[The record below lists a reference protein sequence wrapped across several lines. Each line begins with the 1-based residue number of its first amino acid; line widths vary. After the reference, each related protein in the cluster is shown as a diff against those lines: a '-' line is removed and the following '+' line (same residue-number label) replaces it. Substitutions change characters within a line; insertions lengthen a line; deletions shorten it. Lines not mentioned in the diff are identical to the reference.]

1 MKTFFPPV
9 AISLTALGARSL
21 RRIREALYSS
31 SNVNVAKLC
40 PRTPVI
46 LEIAPAAVPTV
57 EPTKVK
63 TPVAIPSANSI
74 GPSIAP

>member
-1 MKTFFPPV
+1 MATFFPLI
-9 AISLTALGARSL
+9 AISATALSVSSL
-21 RRIREALYSS
+21 WRMREAWYLL
-31 SNVNVAKLC
+31 SNVSVAKLS
-40 PRTPVI
+40 PITPVI

-63 TPVAIPSANSI
+63 TPVATPSANSI